1 MSASPA
7 VPHTRILLGL
17 VLGAVAGCAVNL
29 AFVESRPPLPPE
41 PALAA
46 VAGPSAA
53 HAHAQPLFAVPKW
66 LRALNANVMEP
77 VGQVFLRL
85 LFVTVVPLVFASLAV
100 GVAQIGSLGA
110 VGRVG
115 GKTLAYFLAI
125 STIAAVIGIVLV
137 NAVRPGEGLPPETVA
152 ELQKTYGD
160 EAGKR
165 KKADFTVLEFVK
177 QVIPNNPVSAAA
189 NLEMLGII
197 TFALL
202 VGVGVT
208 RLERPKAELVSRLL
222 EAIGELMVFII
233 SLAMKLAPF
242 GVFCLIFSTTS
253 QFGFGL
259 LALLGKYAGVV
270 LAGLAIQ
277 GAIVLPLLVKLLAG
291 IGPLEFLRRIRTSMV
306 TAFSTSSSSATLP
319 TNMRVAQAEFGV
331 HPKIAGF
338 VLPLGATMCMAGTAL
353 FEGVTVMFL
362 AQVMLP
368 EALTLADQVVVV
380 VLCVLTAVGAA
391 GVPGGSIPLLMLVLA
406 SFGIEPGA
414 IALILGIDRILDM
427 CRTTVNNVGDMSAVV
442 IIATAEDAI
451 GGPPPAPSATAEP
464 HLDHPSAT

>member
-1 MSASPA
+1 MSAPAA
-7 VPHTRILLGL
+7 VPHTRILAGL

-29 AFVESRPPLPPE
+29 AFVEPGPPPRVPE
-41 PALAA
+41 W
-46 VAGPSAA
+46 VRW
-53 HAHAQPLFAVPKW
+53 V
-66 LRALNANVMEP
+66 NANVAEP

-85 LFVTVVPLVFASLAV
+85 LFVTVVPLVFSSLAV

-115 GKTLAYFLAI
+115 AKTLGYFLLI
-125 STIAAVIGIVLV
+125 SFVAAVIGIVLV
-137 NAVRPGEGLPPETVA
+137 NAVRPGEGLPQDTVA
-152 ELQKTYGD
+152 DLQKTYGGD
-160 EAGKR
+160 AAKK
-165 KKADFTVLEFVK
+165 KKADFTVVEFVK
-177 QVIPNNPVSAAA
+177 QVVPSNPFAAAA

-202 VGVGVT
+202 VGVGIT
-208 RLERPKAELVSRLL
+208 KLDPPRAELVTRFL
-222 EAIGELMVFII
+222 EAVGELMVFII
-233 SLAMKLAPF
+233 MVAMKLAPV

-259 LALLGKYAGVV
+259 LALLGKYAAVV
-270 LAGLAIQ
+270 LAGLAVQ
-277 GAIVLPLLVKLLAG
+277 GLVVLPLFVWALTG
-291 IGPLEFLRRIRTSMV
+291 MGPGVFFRKIRTSMV

-319 TNMRVAQAEFGV
+319 TNIRVAQTEFGI
-331 HPKIAGF
+331 PMKIAGF

-368 EALTLADQVVVV
+368 EPLAFGDQVVVV
-380 VLCVLTAVGAA
+380 ILCVLTAVGAA

-406 SFGIEPGA
+406 SIGVEPGA

-427 CRTTVNNVGDMSAVV
+427 CRTTVNNIGDMSAVV
-442 IIATAEDAI
+442 IVARTETADPDPAS
-451 GGPPPAPSATAEP
+451 PPA
-464 HLDHPSAT
+464 

>member
-1 MSASPA
+1 MSASPP
-7 VPHTRILLGL
+7 VPHTRILFGL
-17 VLGAVAGCAVNL
+17 ALGAVVGCAVNL
-29 AFVESRPPLPPE
+29 AFVEPGPPP
-41 PALAA
+41 
-46 VAGPSAA
+46 V
-53 HAHAQPLFAVPKW
+53 VPNW
-66 LRALNANVMEP
+66 LKALNANVMEP

-85 LFVTVVPLVFASLAV
+85 LFITVVPLVFASLAV

-115 GKTLAYFLAI
+115 GKTLAYFLLI

-137 NAVRPGEGLPPETVA
+137 NAVRPGEGLPDDTVA
-152 ELQKTYGD
+152 ELQKTYGGD
-160 EAGKR
+160 AAKR

-177 QVIPNNPVSAAA
+177 QIVPSNPVSAAA

-202 VGVGVT
+202 VGIGLT
-208 RLERPKAELVSRLL
+208 KLEPPKAELMTRFL
-222 EAIGELMVFII
+222 EAVGELMVFII
-233 SLAMKLAPF
+233 HLAMKLAPF

-259 LALLGKYAGVV
+259 LTLLGKYAAVV
-270 LAGLAIQ
+270 LVGLAIQ
-277 GAIVLPLLVKLLAG
+277 GLVVLPLFVRVLAG
-291 IGPLEFLRRIRTSMV
+291 VGPREFFRKIRTSMV

-319 TNMRVAQAEFGV
+319 TNMRVAQTEFGI
-331 HPKIAGF
+331 PLKIAGF

-368 EALTLADQVVVV
+368 ESLAFGDQVVVV
-380 VLCVLTAVGAA
+380 ILCVLTAVGAA

-406 SFGIEPGA
+406 SIGVEPGA
-414 IALILGIDRILDM
+414 IALVLGIDRILDM
-427 CRTTVNNVGDMSAVV
+427 CRTTVNNIGDMSAVV
-442 IIATAEDAI
+442 IVATSEGAL
-451 GGPPPAPSATAEP
+451 GGPPGAPAGK
-464 HLDHPSAT
+464 